1 MLTTR
6 VYTTQIARAAFRHQV
21 AGVSANS
28 RAFATSQI
36 LRAPALTEAITSDHT
51 ALKEYYNEVVN
62 SKDVDHQTRYGN
74 QFTWELARH
83 SVAEELIVYP
93 AMEKY
98 MGEDGKAHAEK
109 DRKHHH
115 TLKELLKTF
124 QNMKAKDLE
133 YVPQL
138 KKLYKHLEQHIN
150 EEEKDD
156 LPALERALASEEN
169 RGSSES
175 LAKSFSR
182 TKMFVPSRS
191 HPAAGENPYI
201 EGPAGLP
208 VAIFDHIADLFRKFP
223 DGTIS
228 PNPSQK

>member
-1 MLTTR
+1 MSSVR
-6 VYTTQIARAAFRHQV
+6 AFASPVARAAFRPQI
-21 AGVSANS
+21 AGKAGNM
-28 RAFATSQI
+28 RAFATSRI
-36 LRAPALTEAITSDHT
+36 IRAAALTEAITSDHRE
-51 ALKEYYNEVVN
+51 LEKLYNVIVN
-62 SKDVDHQTRYGN
+62 SKDVEQQTRYGN
-74 QFTWELARH
+74 QFIWELARH

-93 AMEKY
+93 AMEG
-98 MGEDGKAHAEK
+98 MGEEGKAHAER

-124 QNMKAKDLE
+124 QNMSAQDSE

-138 KKLYKHLEQHIN
+138 KKLYKHLENHIK

-156 LPALERALASEEN
+156 LPALEQALTSEKN